1 MNYCRTC
8 KYWARRDHMIGA
20 GICVNVEALM
30 RLVLLTH
37 VDLLMTAQDFG
48 CVLHE
53 TGEPPTSI
61 YNEEERVKIWKGFL
75 EAQ

>member
-8 KYWARRDHMIGA
+8 KYWGRRDHMIGA
-20 GICVNVEALM
+20 GICVNVEAML
-30 RLVLLTH
+30 RLVAS
-37 VDLLMTAQDFG
+37 VDYLMTAQDFG

-53 TGEPPTSI
+53 TGDPPLSI